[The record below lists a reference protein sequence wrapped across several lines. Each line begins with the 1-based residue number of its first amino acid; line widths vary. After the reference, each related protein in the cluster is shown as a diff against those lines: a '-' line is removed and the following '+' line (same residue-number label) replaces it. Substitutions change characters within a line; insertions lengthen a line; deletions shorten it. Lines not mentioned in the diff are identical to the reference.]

1 MIKGNCMVNYINNY
15 TIIIKS
21 KYNSQYTA
29 GGIEGLIDGINGNE
43 NWRKEN
49 GTIKIKIL
57 KP

>member
-1 MIKGNCMVNYINNY
+1 LCQPTSIKNKQVH
-15 TIIIKS
+15 III

-43 NWRKEN
+43 NWRKRMAEA
-49 GTIKIKIL
+49 IKIKIL